1 MKKLAVV
8 NQKGGVGKSTFAA
21 NLAYRA
27 REEGLNVL
35 LVGLDPQGS
44 LELSFPP
51 TGAHEGAAS
60 TASALFADGA
70 KIVPEVLADGFAI
83 IRADEGLRQLA
94 GVSGEGIKRP
104 AKYLRELSKG
114 FDLCIIDPPGV
125 LGINPPMTIAALVA
139 ADAVISPF
147 GVGLY
152 EGEPL
157 AQLWKWLKSIK
168 TEGYNPTLRILGLL
182 PSRVHT
188 TSRKEMQALEKLQ
201 GQFGAAMV
209 PVIIGE
215 RRAVKEAT
223 DNRAPVWKGSKGA
236 KSSKA
241 GKEWLEA
248 TRYVLNKLG
257 AIK

>member
-1 MKKLAVV
+1 MKKIAVV

-21 NLAYRA
+21 NLAYKA
-27 REEGLNVL
+27 REEGLRVL

-44 LELSFPP
+44 LELSFPS

-60 TASALFADGA
+60 KASALFADGA
-70 KIVPEVLADGFAI
+70 QIIPEVLEEGFAI
-83 IRADEGLRQLA
+83 IRANEELRQLS
-94 GVSGEGIKRP
+94 GVSAEGIKRP
-104 AKYLRELSKG
+104 AKYLRELSKK
-114 FDLCIIDPPGV
+114 FDICIIDPPGV

-152 EGEPL
+152 EGQPL
-157 AQLWKWLKSIK
+157 AELFRWLKSIK
-168 TEGYNPTLRILGLL
+168 TEGYNPTLRIIGLL

-188 TSRKEMQALEKLQ
+188 TSRKEMQALEQLRAT
-201 GQFGAAMV
+201 FGAAMA
-209 PVIIGE
+209 PMIIGE

-236 KSSKA
+236 KRSKA
-241 GKEWLEA
+241 GKEWQEA
-248 TRYVLNKLG
+248 TRYVLVKLG
-257 AIK
+257 VIK